1 MSMFLSVNRGRKGF
15 LLLEVLVSVAVI
27 AIGLVY
33 VIKSFS
39 SSSRAI
45 ETATNF
51 LNSIS
56 FVEEKLWEY
65 EALPAVN
72 KGREHGTFARDK
84 KYSWKSD
91 IEGEKDIPINKI
103 DLVIEW
109 EERTR
114 KQTITVSTYLW
125 NKED

>member
-1 MSMFLSVNRGRKGF
+1 MSMLHSANRGRKGF

-27 AIGLVY
+27 AVGLVY
-33 VIKSFS
+33 VVKSFS

-65 EALPAVN
+65 EALPAVD
-72 KGREHGTFARDK
+72 KGREHGTFERDK

-91 IEGEKDIPINKI
+91 IKGEKDIPINKI
-103 DLVIEW
+103 DLAVEW
-109 EERTR
+109 EGRSR